1 MNLPRPTPLVAFIVP
16 FTALVVLASCR
27 DPLRVEPAGAQN
39 AQIEATLT
47 QLLAKVDSLQRLVV
61 SQGDSLTGRLTAIDE
76 TLAELG
82 IDVGVGVGVG
92 ASAAA
97 YTQLEG
103 SVCYSHTLAART
115 RLHSQVTLKATGG
128 GTLGVDAYGNGA
140 TGQLAAVGVQSIGFM
155 PEGRGSLQ
163 MQLCG
168 KLTGQLGLDA
178 DAGASVTLTES
189 SPLVQALMD
198 VMANVNTSD
207 LAGAAS
213 TRSMSGSNLSTG
225 LNALANLSSG
235 QMQFGSVGGGAAQL
249 VQALPLPDDIRNLV
263 LDPSTIFN
271 QASSAASYATDQL
284 CGQALRVGAFADV
297 VDTGCDLRDQMPSPA
312 TVAQVFSSL
321 DGLPTTLGALQGDLN
336 TLQGSVGT
344 LQVAMNNMCNSLGDV
359 TQRQLTIPA
368 RTIEI
373 LGQSYT
379 TFPGY
384 SARLFPGMPRPSC

>member
-82 IDVGVGVGVG
+82 IDVGVGVG

-103 SVCYSHTLAART
+103 SVCYSHNLAART

-178 DAGASVTLTES
+178 GASVTLTES

-213 TRSMSGSNLSTG
+213 TRSLNGSNLSTG
-225 LNALANLSSG
+225 LNALSNLSSA
-235 QMQFGSVGGGAAQL
+235 QMQFGSVGGGAAQF

-263 LDPSTIFN
+263 LDPSTVFN
-271 QASSAASYATDQL
+271 QASSAATYATDQL

-344 LQVAMNNMCNSLGDV
+344 LQVAMNNVCGTVGNI
-359 TQRQLTIPA
+359 TQGPLTIPP

-384 SARLFPGMPRPSC
+384 SARLFPGMPRPNC